1 MTKEKGFTLLEMVI
15 VLFIMAILSAM
26 IIPSVYQQ
34 ISAARKTKSTAQLD
48 AIKKMLIGDPSLI
61 SNGERTSFGYLGD
74 WGSLAESLDE
84 LIIPQ
89 TPAWQFNA
97 TKKAGA
103 GWHGPY
109 TNSTLDELKYN
120 PWGDLYAYSNE
131 DYVNEKGAL
140 VDAVIID
147 YGEDRVPSS
156 DDKKVEILKTETTS
170 NIHGQL
176 KYSDNTLAKQIQV
189 TIYYPMNGVITE
201 SATLTDLNGCY
212 EFQSIPFGPRTT
224 FYEMGGSSGGL
235 FYVVDSATAKDS
247 ADNLKFNIGNCL
259 TTDIIVTW
267 LKTEYPLTAYYE
279 EVVFNGT
286 SVWKWTANNNR
297 AASGGILLFNT
308 SMRVPGQYSSN
319 VGPHGTVYYTSV
331 FSVIASSEA
340 YIHDTIPAEWKT
352 GGSAAGVA
360 TIELLRFKD
369 KQPGG
374 SGSAKPVAMVGTEFT
389 CTFSD
394 GSVATFIPVSQ

>member
-1 MTKEKGFTLLEMVI
+1 M
-15 VLFIMAILSAM
+15 LFILAILSAF
-26 IIPSVYQQ
+26 IIPSAYQQ
-34 ISAARKTKSTAQLD
+34 VSAARKIKSTAQLD
-48 AIKKMLIGDPSLI
+48 AIKKILIGDPSLV

-74 WGSLAESLDE
+74 WGSLPESLDA
-84 LIIPQ
+84 LITPQ

-97 TKKAGA
+97 TQKAGA

-120 PWGDLYAYSNE
+120 PWGDLYVYSNT

-140 VDAVIID
+140 VDAVITD

-170 NIHGQL
+170 NIHGQVR
-176 KYSDNTLAKQIQV
+176 YSDNTLAQRIQV
-189 TIYYPMNGVITE
+189 TIYYPVDGSITE
-201 SATLTDLNGCY
+201 LTTYTDLNGCY
-212 EFQSIPFGPRTT
+212 EFQNIPFGSRTI

-235 FYVVDSATAKDS
+235 FYVVNSATAKDGV
-247 ADNLKFNIGNCL
+247 DNLTFNISNCL

-279 EVVFNGT
+279 EVVFNGE
-286 SVWKWTANNNR
+286 SVWKWTGNNTR
-297 AASGGILLFNT
+297 TASGVIVSFDT
-308 SMRVPGQYSSN
+308 SMSVPGQHTSN
-319 VGPHGTVYYTSV
+319 IGPHGTVYFTSV
-331 FSVIASSEA
+331 YSIIASSEV

-360 TIELLRFKD
+360 TVELLRFKD
-369 KQPGG
+369 KQSGG

-394 GSVATFIPVSQ
+394 GSVATFTPVVNDNRESD